1 MAQMPRGVLCGSPG
15 MCLQVMRW
23 VGRARV
29 SQRMTKMLGWR
40 RPTTPLLAQEHVA
53 RGAQGVGGCPQ
64 VSTTGNT
71 GNTALWPS
79 ALGPSSSPAET
90 GRHAPAH
97 RVCLQGTGE
106 GQDGLR

>member
-1 MAQMPRGVLCGSPG
+1 

-29 SQRMTKMLGWR
+29 SRRMTKMLGW
-40 RPTTPLLAQEHVA
+40 PTTPLLAQEHVA

-71 GNTALWPS
+71 ALWPS
-79 ALGPSSSPAET
+79 ALGPSSGSAGT

-106 GQDGLR
+106 GQDGLG